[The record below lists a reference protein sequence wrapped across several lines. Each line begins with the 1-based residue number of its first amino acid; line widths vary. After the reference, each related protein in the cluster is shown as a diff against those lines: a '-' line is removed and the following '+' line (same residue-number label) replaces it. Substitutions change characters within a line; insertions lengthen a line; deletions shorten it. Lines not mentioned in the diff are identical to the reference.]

1 MLEVDII
8 EMVHNGGT
16 KDYVFVVLRDKEYD
30 TSVVLRRNGKLKTK
44 GQIQK
49 ETTGTQGAMN
59 LLLRKE
65 INQKE
70 KRDYVVK
77 SKVTHLS
84 YEEFHKSWRPD
95 VIWAKP
101 NSLISDRI
109 KAFFADEV
117 SQKLEPHSKEPEV
130 HVERGA
136 EWGSW

>member
-16 KDYVFVVLRDKEYD
+16 KDYVFVVLRDSDYD
-30 TSVVLRRNGKLKTK
+30 TSVILRRNGKLKTK

-49 ETTGTQGAMN
+49 ETTGTIGAQN
-59 LLLRKE
+59 HLLRKE
-65 INQKE
+65 INQKV
-70 KRDYVVK
+70 KRDYVIQ
-77 SKVTHLS
+77 SDVTHLS
-84 YEEFHKSWRPD
+84 YEEFHKAWRSD

-109 KAFFADEV
+109 KAFFADEI
-117 SQKLEPHSKEPEV
+117 SQISESHSKEPEV